1 MDCRTFRQHHC
12 AFVDDVLPG
21 ADAAA
26 MERHRVECESCA
38 DFDARVRRSLL
49 VIRNLAPVQCSE
61 DFTERLFQR
70 LRGVEVE
77 RRSTL
82 TTRGPGLGT
91 FAAAAAV
98 LVLAAGGGLVAM
110 AARAPAEI
118 VLTPVVASTPAPVI
132 DPLASPVIAA
142 SASAGVP
149 MWPALL
155 LADELPLHVAQ
166 SGLPQNGFQSVG
178 LTY

>member
-26 MERHRVECESCA
+26 MERHRADCASCA

-49 VIRNLAPVQCSE
+49 VIRNLPPVQCSE

-77 RRSTL
+77 RRTTL
-82 TTRGPGLGT
+82 GVRGPRLGA
-91 FAAAAAV
+91 FAAAAAM
-98 LVLAAGGGLVAM
+98 LLLAAGGGLVAM
-110 AARAPAEI
+110 AGRAPAEI

-149 MWPALL
+149 MWPALM

-166 SGLPQNGFQSVG
+166 SGLPQNGFRSVG

>member
-21 ADAAA
+21 ADVVA
-26 MERHRVECESCA
+26 MELHRVECERCA
-38 DFDARVRRSLL
+38 AFDARVRRSLL
-49 VIRNLAPVQCSE
+49 LVRNMPSVECSE
-61 DFTERLFQR
+61 DFAERLFQR
-70 LRGVEVE
+70 LRGLEVE
-77 RRSTL
+77 RRSSL
-82 TTRGPGLGT
+82 GARGPGLGT
-91 FAAAAAV
+91 FTAAAAAM
-98 LVLAAGGGLVAM
+98 LLAAGGGLYAI
-110 AARAPAEI
+110 AERAPQDV
-118 VLTPVVASTPAPVI
+118 VLRPVVATTPAPMA

-142 SASAGVP
+142 SASAGMP

-166 SGLPQNGFQSVG
+166 LGLPQNGFQSVG